1 MRVFTAVDIQDRELL
16 LKLQEMQKELD
27 YGFNKVK
34 PDKMH
39 ITLQFFQDVTDEE
52 IDEVIEAMRDVD
64 KDPFSMEIKGAGV
77 FPSKDYIR
85 VVWAGVESN
94 SIHELKQQ
102 VSDHPVSSD
111 NNHDFHPHVTLARV
125 NKISRRDKK
134 EFRKK
139 LEEYEGE
146 RIGELEVNSVKLFE
160 SVPTGNGNKYRLL
173 EKVEL

>member
-16 LKLQEMQKELD
+16 LKLEEMQEELD
-27 YGFNKVK
+27 YGFNKVE

-39 ITLQFFQDVTDEE
+39 ITLQFFQNVKDEE
-52 IDEVIEAMRDVD
+52 VDEVIEAMRDVD
-64 KDPFSMEIKGAGV
+64 KDPFSLEIKGAGV

-85 VVWAGVESN
+85 VVWAGVKSED
-94 SIHELKQQ
+94 IHELKER
-102 VSDHPVSSD
+102 VSNHSVPSD

-125 NKISRRDKK
+125 DKISRRDKK

-160 SVPTGNGNKYRLL
+160 SVPTGNGNEYRLL
-173 EKVEL
+173 EKVKL